1 MSASNYL
8 ENKIRDHI
16 NGVATYTPPAIVY
29 FGLHT
34 GDPGENGT
42 QVEVTGGAYARASLA
57 NSTVGFNT
65 AASGAAT
72 NKLAVQFPDAT
83 ANWGIITHYSKWDAA
98 TGATNCL
105 EYGSLTVAKT
115 ISSGDPGPRFNA
127 ASLSES
133 VD

>member
-16 NGVATYTPPAIVY
+16 NGVATYTPPATVY

-34 GDPGENGT
+34 ANPGEAGT
-42 QVEVTGGAYARASLA
+42 IGEVTGGAYARASLL
-57 NSTVGFNT
+57 NSSTGFN
-65 AASGAAT
+65 AAVSGAAT
-72 NKLAVQFPDAT
+72 NALAVQFPDAT
-83 ANWGIITHYSKWDAA
+83 ANWGTISFYSKWDALTA
-98 TGATNCL
+98 GNCL
-105 EYGSLTVAKT
+105 EYGALTANKI